1 MAGCVMKEW
10 TTGGANLDAAPPP
23 SRSRTVIGAASL
35 ILAPAFMSIGDLL
48 HPAESWDPVAQSA
61 IVAAAASRW
70 YVAHLLLFVGMLLFV
85 PGILALS
92 EVVAKRRPAAG
103 YAARVLL
110 VASVG
115 ALSAVFVCEMLLGRF
130 VSLGSDQAAAVALF
144 QTFQSGAVLGALL
157 PGLLAFFIGTALFVT
172 PLASTTGPYRWP
184 ALCFGL
190 GAILIMGEII
200 LAEVLLSQIGN
211 VLILVAGI
219 AFAWLLLRGREL
231 VPVLP

>member
-1 MAGCVMKEW
+1 MKER

-23 SRSRTVIGAASL
+23 SRYRTVIGAASL
-35 ILAPAFMSIGDLL
+35 IVAPALMSVGDLM
-48 HPAESWDPVAQSA
+48 HPHESWDPMAQVA
-61 IVAAAASRW
+61 IVAESASRW
-70 YVAHLLLFVGMLLFV
+70 YVAHLLLFVGMLVFV

-92 EVVAKRRPAAG
+92 EVVAKRRPAAA

-130 VSLGSDQAAAVALF
+130 VSQGADRAAAVALF
-144 QTFQSGAVLGALL
+144 ETFQSGAVLGALM

-172 PLASTTGPYRWP
+172 PLASTTGPFRWP
-184 ALCFGL
+184 ALCFAL

-219 AFAWLLLRGREL
+219 AFARLLLRGREE
-231 VPVLP
+231 VPV

>member
-1 MAGCVMKEW
+1 M
-10 TTGGANLDAAPPP
+10 
-23 SRSRTVIGAASL
+23 
-35 ILAPAFMSIGDLL
+35 
-48 HPAESWDPVAQSA
+48 HPHESWDPAAQVA
-61 IVAAAASRW
+61 IVAESASRW
-70 YVAHLLLFVGMLLFV
+70 YVAHLLLFVGMLVFV

-92 EVVAKRRPAAG
+92 EVVAKRRAAAG

-130 VSLGSDQAAAVALF
+130 VSLGADQAAAVTLF
-144 QTFQSGAVLGALL
+144 ETFQSAAVLGALM
-157 PGLLAFFIGTALFVT
+157 PGLLAFFIGTAMFVT
-172 PLASTTGPYRWP
+172 PLASTTGPFRLP
-184 ALCFGL
+184 AFCFAL

-219 AFAWLLLRGREL
+219 AFAWLLLRGREE
-231 VPVLP
+231 VPVQP